1 MTFDNKP
8 MTYLYRILRPDLDD
22 LNIVGH
28 RARHLEH
35 GGDDF
40 ACEVLKALCKGSNER
55 SPFWHASK
63 SLWCAHEWRTKAEA
77 SNGVEPSGGKRVAI
91 RIDIWQWYQ
100 SGRMPSQALIDLS
113 HHTEQLFFSQSP
125 LVIIRAIRTTRA
137 RL

>member
-1 MTFDNKP
+1 MTFDKKP
-8 MTYLYRILRPDLDD
+8 LTFLYRILRRDLDD
-22 LNIVGH
+22 LNIVDH

-35 GGDDF
+35 GGEDF
-40 ACEVLKALCKGSNER
+40 ACEVLKALGNGSNER

-63 SLWCAHEWRTKAEA
+63 SLWLAHEWRTKAEA
-77 SNGVEPSGGKRVAI
+77 SNGVEPGGGKRVAI

-113 HHTEQLFFSQSP
+113 HHTEQNNFSRSP

>member
-1 MTFDNKP
+1 MPSRKSKSKGSQPSFSGQRDGTPLQVAWPPWWPMTFDKKP

-40 ACEVLKALCKGSNER
+40 ACEVLKALGNGSNER

-63 SLWCAHEWRTKAEA
+63 SLWLAHEWRTKAEA
-77 SNGVEPSGGKRVAI
+77 SNGVEPGGGKRVAI
-91 RIDIWQWYQ
+91 RIDIWQWYE
-100 SGRMPSQALIDLS
+100 SGKMP
-113 HHTEQLFFSQSP
+113 
-125 LVIIRAIRTTRA
+125 
-137 RL
+137 